1 MNTLFITRYLISSIV
16 LLNLAACGTPTTDIT
31 DNHNEIILT
40 TPDKESK
47 TDTQTKRNNLSVVA
61 GPVENK
67 KTHTAQEQE
76 IAVALSQATQPS
88 SITTKIIPERHRVQ
102 KNKLTDV
109 LAKPRGAEMLRSAPA
124 PLQEYMAGIT
134 GHSLSMPILAPPVQW
149 ENEPVDRENYARI
162 HTNPVIRVAESP
174 VSTFSIDVD
183 SGSYT
188 NTRRMIMAGHL
199 PPQDAVRVEEFL
211 NYFDYAYPVPVNVD
225 HPFSVTTEIG
235 PNPWSQGRHLLR
247 IGLKGYNVDA
257 SHLPASNIVYLVDVS
272 GSMRSANKLELL
284 KQSLRLLSKQLRQQD
299 KISIVVYAG
308 ASGVVLN
315 PTPGNQRSHILS
327 ALDRLTAGGSTNGGA
342 GIRLAY
348 QLAEQAFIAGGINRI
363 ILASDGD
370 FNVGTVSFEALID
383 LVEEKRKT
391 GITLSTLA
399 FGTGNVN
406 DQLMEQLSNKAN
418 GQYAYIDTLNEA
430 QKVLVDEISSTLQTI
445 AKDTKIQIE
454 FNPDIV
460 SEYRLIG
467 YENRALKRED
477 FNNDKVDAGELGAGY
492 RVTALYE
499 LSLVNSQS
507 QLIVD
512 PLRYQA
518 TKPLTV
524 NSSGKAISSE
534 LAFLRLR
541 YKLPESNTSTLIE
554 HPIYTRNIKHNLDT
568 TSIDFRF
575 AASVAAF
582 GQLLRGGQ
590 YTGAFQYQ
598 NVLSLARNSKGEDP
612 FGYRGEFI
620 RLVNLANSL
629 ASRPAQQYNQPVDML

>member
-1 MNTLFITRYLISSIV
+1 VNTTFITRYFISSIV
-16 LLNLAACGTPTTDIT
+16 LLSLTACGIPTTNT
-31 DNHNEIILT
+31 ADNRQQIIPT
-40 TPDKESK
+40 NPESK
-47 TDTQTKRNNLSVVA
+47 KDDSSIVTKFA
-61 GPVENK
+61 EK
-67 KTHTAQEQE
+67 KTNDIRLEHET
-76 IAVALSQATQPS
+76 AVA
-88 SITTKIIPERHRVQ
+88 PERHKARTDT
-102 KNKLTDV
+102 LTKSLD
-109 LAKPRGAEMLRSAPA
+109 AKILHSA
-124 PLQEYMAGIT
+124 PLQEQMAGIADYSYSHPMPT
-134 GHSLSMPILAPPVQW
+134 LSPQLYWPT
-149 ENEPVDRENYARI
+149 EPVDHENYAQI
-162 HTNPVIRVAESP
+162 HTNPIIRVAESP
-174 VSTFSIDVD
+174 ASTFSIDVD

-235 PNPWSQGRHLLR
+235 PSPWSQGRHLLR

-257 SHLPASNIVYLVDVS
+257 SHLPASNIVYLIDVS

-284 KQSLRLLSKQLRQQD
+284 KQSLRLLTKQLRQQD

-454 FNPDIV
+454 FNPDVV

-507 QLIVD
+507 QSID

-518 TKPLTV
+518 TKPLAV
-524 NSSGKAISSE
+524 NSSGKAASSE

-598 NVLSLARNSKGEDP
+598 NVLSLARNSKGDDP

-629 ASRPAQQYNQPVDML
+629 ASGPAQQYNQPVDML

>member
-1 MNTLFITRYLISSIV
+1 MNTLFITRYFISGIV
-16 LLNLAACGTPTTDIT
+16 LLSLTACGIPTTNTT
-31 DNHNEIILT
+31 DKHPPIILAN
-40 TPDKESK
+40 PKNK
-47 TDTQTKRNNLSVVA
+47 IDTQPKKNDSSRIARLA
-61 GPVENK
+61 ENK
-67 KTHTAQEQE
+67 ENDIMEEQE
-76 IAVALSQATQPS
+76 TAVF
-88 SITTKIIPERHRVQ
+88 PERHKARKDQ
-102 KNKLTDV
+102 LTNT
-109 LAKPRGAEMLRSAPA
+109 LAKSHNAKILQSAPLL
-124 PLQEYMAGIT
+124 LQKQMADIAVY
-134 GHSLSMPILAPPVQW
+134 SRPMPALSPQLYWPT
-149 ENEPVDRENYARI
+149 EPVDHESYAQI
-162 HTNPVIRVAESP
+162 HTNPVMRVTENP

-188 NTRRMIMAGHL
+188 NTRRMIMTGQL
-199 PPQDAVRVEEFL
+199 PPQDAVRIEEFL
-211 NYFDYAYPVPVNVD
+211 NYFDYAYPVPANVG

-235 PNPWSQGRHLLR
+235 PSPWSQGRHLLR
-247 IGLKGYNVDA
+247 IGLKAYNVDA
-257 SHLPASNIVYLVDVS
+257 SQLPASNIVYLVDVS

-284 KQSLRLLSKQLRQQD
+284 KQSLRLLTRQLRQQD
-299 KISIVVYAG
+299 RISIVVYAG

-315 PTPGNQRSHILS
+315 PTPGHQRSHILS

-348 QLAEQAFIAGGINRI
+348 QLAEQAFIPEGINRI

-454 FNPDIV
+454 FNPDVV

-477 FNNDKVDAGELGAGY
+477 FNNDNVDAGELGAGY

-499 LSLVNSQS
+499 LSLVSRQS
-507 QLIVD
+507 QMID
-512 PLRYQA
+512 PLRYPM
-518 TKPLTV
+518 TKQPSLR
-524 NSSGKAISSE
+524 SSDKAASSE

-554 HPIYTRNIKHNLDT
+554 HPIYTRNIKHKLDA

-590 YTGAFQYQ
+590 YTGTFQYQ

-629 ASRPAQQYNQPVDML
+629 ASRPTQPYNQPVDML

>member
-1 MNTLFITRYLISSIV
+1 MNIPLITRYFISSII
-16 LLNLAACGTPTTDIT
+16 LLNLTACGIPTNTA
-31 DNHNEIILT
+31 DNHNEMT
-40 TPDKESK
+40 
-47 TDTQTKRNNLSVVA
+47 
-61 GPVENK
+61 
-67 KTHTAQEQE
+67 
-76 IAVALSQATQPS
+76 
-88 SITTKIIPERHRVQ
+88 
-102 KNKLTDV
+102 
-109 LAKPRGAEMLRSAPA
+109 LAKPVTTPTNTDKTSEEADTQKHLSYLSSVVDSDKKKVIDIDEQKISPS
-124 PLQEYMAGIT
+124 QEKQRIHISQLAAALSSPTPRREGIGKISEDSRT
-134 GHSLSMPILAPPVQW
+134 MPTLPFPPYW
-149 ENEPVDRENYARI
+149 ESESVDRENYAHI
-162 HTNPVIRVAESP
+162 HTNPVVRVAENP

-183 SGSYT
+183 TGSYT
-188 NTRRMIMAGHL
+188 NTRRMIMAGRL

-211 NYFDYAYPVPVNVD
+211 NYFDYAYPVPTSPS

-235 PNPWSQGRHLLR
+235 PSPWSTGRHLLR
-247 IGLKGYNVDA
+247 IGLKAYNVDIN
-257 SHLPASNIVYLVDVS
+257 HLPASNIVYLIDVS
-272 GSMRSANKLELL
+272 GSMQSANKLELL
-284 KQSLRLLSKQLRQQD
+284 KQSLRLLTGQLRQQD
-299 KISIVVYAG
+299 RISIVVYAG
-308 ASGVVLN
+308 ASGAVLP
-315 PTPGNQRSHILS
+315 PTSGNQRARIFS
-327 ALDRLTAGGSTNGGA
+327 ALDQLTAGGSTNGGA

-348 QLAEQAFIAGGINRI
+348 QLAEQAFIPEGINRI

-430 QKVLVDEISSTLQTI
+430 QKVLVNEISSTLQTI

-454 FNPDIV
+454 FNPDII

-477 FNNDKVDAGELGAGY
+477 FNNDNIDAGELGAGY

-499 LSLVNSQS
+499 LSLTNSQS
-507 QLIVD
+507 QHID
-512 PLRYQA
+512 PLRYPKKQ
-518 TKPLTV
+518 TPV
-524 NSSGKAISSE
+524 NISSKNKSSE

-541 YKLPESNTSTLIE
+541 YKLPDSNISTLIE
-554 HPIYTRNIKHNLDT
+554 HPVYAHHIKHDIDT
-568 TSIDFRF
+568 TSTDFRF

-582 GQLLRGGQ
+582 AQLLRGGH
-590 YTGAFQYQ
+590 YTGVFQYK

-620 RLVNLANSL
+620 RLVNLADSL
-629 ASRPAQQYNQPVDML
+629 TTDIL

>member
-1 MNTLFITRYLISSIV
+1 VNTLFVTRYFISSIV
-16 LLNLAACGTPTTDIT
+16 LLSLAACGIPTTNTADS
-31 DNHNEIILT
+31 HRKIILT
-40 TPDKESK
+40 NPKSKTETPSKKNDALSVARFAESK
-47 TDTQTKRNNLSVVA
+47 KNDTTK
-61 GPVENK
+61 
-67 KTHTAQEQE
+67 EQE
-76 IAVALSQATQPS
+76 TAAA
-88 SITTKIIPERHRVQ
+88 PERHKTRED
-102 KNKLTDV
+102 KLADTLVKSHNATTAQSVPLLLQAQTADI
-109 LAKPRGAEMLRSAPA
+109 AAYSRPMPA
-124 PLQEYMAGIT
+124 
-134 GHSLSMPILAPPVQW
+134 LSPQLYWPT
-149 ENEPVDRENYARI
+149 EPVDHESYAKI
-162 HTNPVIRVAESP
+162 HTNPVVRAAENP

-188 NTRRMIMAGHL
+188 NTRRMMMAGRL

-211 NYFDYAYPVPVNVD
+211 NYFDYAYPVPTHSD

-235 PNPWSQGRHLLR
+235 PSPWSQERHLLR
-247 IGLKGYNVDA
+247 IGLKAYNVNA
-257 SHLPASNIVYLVDVS
+257 RHLPASNIVYLVDVS

-284 KQSLRLLSKQLRQQD
+284 KQSLRLLTKQLRQQD
-299 KISIVVYAG
+299 RISIVVYAG

-315 PTPGNQRSHILS
+315 PTPGNQRSHIFS
-327 ALDRLTAGGSTNGGA
+327 ALERLTAGGSTNGGA

-348 QLAEQAFIAGGINRI
+348 QLAEQAFIPEGINRI

-406 DQLMEQLSNKAN
+406 DPLMEQLSNKAN

-430 QKVLVDEISSTLQTI
+430 QKVLVDEMSSTLQTI

-454 FNPDIV
+454 FNPDVV

-467 YENRALKRED
+467 YENRVLKRED
-477 FNNDKVDAGELGAGY
+477 FNNDNVDAGELGAGY

-499 LSLVNSQS
+499 LSLASSQS
-507 QLIVD
+507 QLID
-512 PLRYQA
+512 PLRYQT
-518 TKPLTV
+518 TKQPALST
-524 NSSGKAISSE
+524 SDKAASSE

-554 HPIYTRNIKHNLDT
+554 HPIYTRTIKYNLDT

-620 RLVNLANSL
+620 RLVNLADSL
-629 ASRPAQQYNQPVDML
+629 ASRPAQQYNQPVDMLSINH

>member
-1 MNTLFITRYLISSIV
+1 VRISFITQYFTGGIV
-16 LLNLAACGTPTTDIT
+16 LLGLAGCGTSTTNT
-31 DNHNEIILT
+31 ADNHQEVT
-40 TPDKESK
+40 RPGPPE
-47 TDTQTKRNNLSVVA
+47 TQTGLNDLLLAVK
-61 GPVENK
+61 PVEK
-67 KTHTAQEQE
+67 KEIHPAEEQE
-76 IAVALSQATQPS
+76 VAAA
-88 SITTKIIPERHRVQ
+88 PEKHSVQ
-102 KNKLTDV
+102 RNKLAGI
-109 LAKPRGAEMLRSAPA
+109 LAKPHSTKMLRSAP
-124 PLQEYMAGIT
+124 LQEHMAGIT
-134 GHSLSMPILAPPVQW
+134 GYSSTTPISPPLVRW

-162 HTNPVIRVAESP
+162 HTNPVMRVAENP

-188 NTRRMIMAGHL
+188 NTRRMIMAGRL

-211 NYFDYAYPVPVNVD
+211 NYFDYDYPVPVHSD

-235 PNPWSQGRHLLR
+235 PSPWSQGRHLLR

-257 SHLPASNIVYLVDVS
+257 NHLPASNIVYLIDVS

-284 KQSLRLLSKQLRQQD
+284 RQSLRLLTRQLRHQD

-315 PTPGNQRSHILS
+315 PTSGNQRAQILS

-348 QLAEQAFIAGGINRI
+348 QLAEQAFIPDGINRI

-391 GITLSTLA
+391 GISLSTLA

-430 QKVLVDEISSTLQTI
+430 QKILVDEISSTLQTI

-454 FNPDIV
+454 FNPDVV

-467 YENRALKRED
+467 YENRALRRED
-477 FNNDKVDAGELGAGY
+477 FNNDNVDAGELGAGY

-499 LSLVNSQS
+499 LSLANSPS
-507 QLIVD
+507 QRVD
-512 PLRYQA
+512 PLRYQKKQTA
-518 TKPLTV
+518 VNTPDKIKP
-524 NSSGKAISSE
+524 SE

-541 YKLPESNTSTLIE
+541 YKLPDSNTSTLIE
-554 HPIYTRNIKHNLDT
+554 HPVYTRNIKHNLDA

-590 YTGAFQYQ
+590 YTGVFRYK
-598 NVLSLARNSKGEDP
+598 NVLSLARNSKGKDP

-620 RLVNLANSL
+620 RLVNLADSL
-629 ASRPAQQYNQPVDML
+629 STNML

>member
-1 MNTLFITRYLISSIV
+1 VNTLFLTRYLVGSIV
-16 LLNLAACGTPTTDIT
+16 LLSLAACGTPTTNTADEYEEVTLI
-31 DNHNEIILT
+31 DAIK
-40 TPDKESK
+40 TPANQSK
-47 TDTQTKRNNLSVVA
+47 TSKSDTQTKLSDLSAIVK
-61 GPVENK
+61 PEENITK
-67 KTHTAQEQE
+67 GSTDEQAVTA
-76 IAVALSQATQPS
+76 T
-88 SITTKIIPERHRVQ
+88 PERHKAR
-102 KNKLTDV
+102 KNQPAAAFNESHS
-109 LAKPRGAEMLRSAPA
+109 AKVLRSAP
-124 PLQEYMAGIT
+124 LQEQIASMT
-134 GHSLSMPILAPPVQW
+134 GYPRPMSALSPQLHWA
-149 ENEPVDRENYARI
+149 NEPVNHENYAKI
-162 HTNPVIRVAESP
+162 TSNSVIRVTENP

-188 NTRRMIMAGHL
+188 NTRRMIMAGRL
-199 PPQDAVRVEEFL
+199 PPQNAVRIEEFL
-211 NYFDYAYPVPVNVD
+211 NYFDYTYPVPTNQD

-235 PNPWSQGRHLLR
+235 PSPWSQGRHLLR
-247 IGLKGYNVDA
+247 IGLKAYNVDA
-257 SHLPASNIVYLVDVS
+257 NHLPASNIVYLIDVS

-284 KQSLRLLSKQLRQQD
+284 KQSLRLLTKQLRHQD
-299 KISIVVYAG
+299 RISIVVYAG

-315 PTPGNQRSHILS
+315 PTPGNQRSHILA
-327 ALDRLTAGGSTNGGA
+327 ALDRLTADGGTNGGA

-348 QLAEQAFIAGGINRI
+348 QLAEQAFIPGGINRI

-383 LVEEKRKT
+383 LVEEKRNT

-467 YENRALKRED
+467 YENRALKRDD
-477 FNNDKVDAGELGAGY
+477 FNNDNVDAGELGAGY

-499 LSLVNSQS
+499 LSLTDSQS
-507 QLIVD
+507 QQIE
-512 PLRYQA
+512 PLRYQ
-518 TKPLTV
+518 TKQSSANAV
-524 NSSGKAISSE
+524 NKTISSE

-541 YKLPESNTSTLIE
+541 YKLPESNVSTLIK
-554 HPIYTRNIKHNLDT
+554 HPIYTRNIKNNLDT
-568 TSIDFRF
+568 TSADFRF

-590 YTGAFQYQ
+590 YTGIFQYK

-620 RLVNLANSL
+620 RLVNLADSL
-629 ASRPAQQYNQPVDML
+629 ASKPTQQYN